1 MLATLLALLASF
13 SWGTSDFIAGI
24 EARRMTSWAVALVS
38 MTAAAG
44 GGLLALAIASPP
56 APAAGVAL
64 VLVAGGVCSG
74 VSAITYYYALRLTKM
89 SITSPILAGAA
100 VIPVV
105 CGLARGEQPSALQVI
120 GIAVTI
126 AGIVVVSRPGPA
138 VADDRLP
145 TTLKGVLLA
154 VAGTVTAG
162 LMVVTL
168 DYGAASDPLWAAT
181 VIRCS
186 AALLCVAWI
195 AGARPAL
202 RLRRRSVP
210 VLVAVGLMIVG
221 ANLLFAQATTLAD
234 LSVVAVL
241 GWLSPAVTIV
251 LARLFLHER
260 LRPVQW
266 LAALAVLAGVVCLAL
281 G

>member
-44 GGLLALAIASPP
+44 GGLLVLAIASPP
-56 APAAGVAL
+56 VPAAGVAL
-64 VLVAGGVCSG
+64 VLAAGGVCSG

-100 VIPVV
+100 LIPVV
-105 CGLARGEQPSALQVI
+105 WGLARGEQPSALQVI

-126 AGIVVVSRPGPA
+126 AGIVVVSRPGPT

-181 VIRCS
+181 VIRSS

-241 GWLSPAVTIV
+241 GWLSPAVTIM
-251 LARLFLHER
+251 LARVFLHEH

-266 LAALAVLAGVVCLAL
+266 LAAAAVLAGVVCLAL
-281 G
+281 S